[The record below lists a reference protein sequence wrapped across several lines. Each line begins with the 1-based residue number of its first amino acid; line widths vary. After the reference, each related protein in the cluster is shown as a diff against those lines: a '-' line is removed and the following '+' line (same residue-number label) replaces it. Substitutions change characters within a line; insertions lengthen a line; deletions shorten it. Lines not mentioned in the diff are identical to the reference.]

1 MTKRIRERVQV
12 GMDANGKPIYEW
24 ATGHTRQEVFE
35 SALEIL
41 QKYNQAKPATET
53 KEAPTAPYFET
64 YLEEWWKLY
73 KQPKLRH
80 TTLSTYRNLIDNHIL
95 PHFRRMRLNEIKVN
109 SLQKFYN
116 DRSHMAQASV
126 KQMARIL
133 HQIFEM
139 AIEDGYMTFNPTK
152 SKRLFIKG
160 TTHKREALTGEEVRS
175 LMSDLYLL
183 EGDDR
188 LLLAVLLYTG
198 MRRGEAIGLR
208 WEDIDW
214 KRRLIAIE
222 RAVTYQNNRPV
233 IGEPKSEAGKRQVPL
248 DDRLADVLKP
258 HRQLNGFILGEGVR
272 PLTEKQFTRTWQRM
286 NRTINL
292 FGATPHVFRHTY
304 ITLAVSSGI
313 DVKTLQAIAG
323 HADVQMTLGR
333 YSHKREEKVIEAGE
347 LIGRVFSAL

>member
-1 MTKRIRERVQV
+1 
-12 GMDANGKPIYEW
+12 MDANGKPIYEW
-24 ATGHTRQEVFE
+24 ATGYTRQEVFE

-109 SLQKFYN
+109 SLQQFYN

-133 HQIFEM
+133 HQLFEM